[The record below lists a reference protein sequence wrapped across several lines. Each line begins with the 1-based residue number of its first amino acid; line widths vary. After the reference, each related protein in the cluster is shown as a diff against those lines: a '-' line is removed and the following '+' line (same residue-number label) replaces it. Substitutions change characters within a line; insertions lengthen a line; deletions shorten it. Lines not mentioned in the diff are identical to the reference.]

1 VPFAREGVGT
11 ISHNWWWEAYGALL
25 RLLIVVCG
33 GGEVVEEVVL
43 SLFFYARNLGYGVRF
58 SGLCAYVGTCVS
70 IVG

>member
-1 VPFAREGVGT
+1 MKNAGR
-11 ISHNWWWEAYGALL
+11 
-25 RLLIVVCG
+25 
-33 GGEVVEEVVL
+33 VL